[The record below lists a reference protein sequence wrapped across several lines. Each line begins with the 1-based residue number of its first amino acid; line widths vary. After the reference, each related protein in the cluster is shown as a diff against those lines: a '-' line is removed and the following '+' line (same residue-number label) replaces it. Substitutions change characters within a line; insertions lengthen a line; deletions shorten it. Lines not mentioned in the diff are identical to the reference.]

1 MLKIQSQRRKELKTS
16 NNTISF
22 NVKMFPNDLDDV
34 VGSNLQNDLESSENI
49 LNFEADNRSDS
60 YAV

>member
-1 MLKIQSQRRKELKTS
+1 
-16 NNTISF
+16 
-22 NVKMFPNDLDDV
+22 MFPNDLDDV

-49 LNFEADNRSDS
+49 LNFEVDNRSDS

>member
-1 MLKIQSQRRKELKTS
+1 
-16 NNTISF
+16 
-22 NVKMFPNDLDDV
+22 MFPNDLDDV